1 MKYAHTHNFQNHK
14 YTKLYCHIYVSLTFY
29 EGVPKDVMVGREAI
43 HIEMRMHTQFSLPD
57 SNWMRFLDSDA
68 SLFIANIFEHNTILK
83 MFPVNN
89 NNNNLG
95 FYEMIILNPGVQ

>member
-14 YTKLYCHIYVSLTFY
+14 YTKLYCHIYVSLTVY

-95 FYEMIILNPGVQ
+95 FYEMIILNPGAQ